1 VLRQGRA
8 PEKRFIMHFT
18 HIDNLRPVLADGIL
32 YPDALV
38 GDRLTTEVGD
48 RDIKAARRRN
58 AVTCEPG
65 GCPAD
70 YVPFYF
76 APRSPMLYRIARGGV
91 AHYQDGQTSLVYLVT
106 TIQDVRR
113 ARLPW
118 VFSNGNCGAP
128 TTEYFNDLHLLDTK
142 IDWELQ
148 EAVMWTSTP
157 EDPNRATRRAAE
169 FLVYG
174 RLPWHV
180 IRWVVARTTA
190 AATAASDIL
199 KQAGSSQQ
207 VLVRPRWYYN
217 GRKYR

>member
-1 VLRQGRA
+1 
-8 PEKRFIMHFT
+8 MHFT
-18 HIDNLRPVLADGIL
+18 HVDNLQSMLVDGAF

-38 GDRLTTEVGD
+38 GERLTREVGD

-91 AHYQDGQTSLVYLVT
+91 AHYQDGQTPLIYLVT
-106 TIQDVRR
+106 TIADVGRSALR
-113 ARLPW
+113 W
-118 VFSNGNCGAP
+118 VFSNGNCSAP
-128 TTEYFNDLHLLDTK
+128 TTEYFNDLRLLDTK
-142 IDWELQ
+142 IDWPLQ
-148 EAVMWTSTP
+148 DAVIWTSTP

-169 FLVYG
+169 FLVHG
-174 RLPWHV
+174 SVPWHV

-190 AATAASDIL
+190 TATTAGDRL
-199 KQAGSSQQ
+199 RQAGSSQQ
-207 VLVRPRWYYN
+207 VFVRPRWYFN